1 MSDRDTE
8 ELRYRRFLNGDM
20 ESFEQLVIEY
30 KDALIYFISRYVKD
44 MAAAEDLAQDT
55 FVEVLVHKERYNFK
69 TSFKTYL
76 FTIGRNKAVDY
87 IRKYERVSLV
97 EEYPD
102 MASDEKLL
110 EERIVKEEEKRELYE
125 ALGGLKWEY
134 QRVLYLIDLED
145 LPYAQAAEIMDKSE
159 SQIKILIFR
168 ARKALRKELEKRSAK
183 GAAKGR

>member
-1 MSDRDTE
+1 MSERNIE
-8 ELRYRRFLNGDM
+8 EARYRSFLNGDM

-55 FVEVLVHKERYNFK
+55 FVEILLHKERYNFK

-102 MASDEKLL
+102 MASDEKLS
-110 EERIVKEEEKRELYE
+110 EERVVREEEKKALYE
-125 ALGGLKWEY
+125 AINRLKWEY
-134 QRVLYLIDLED
+134 QKVLYLIDLEE
-145 LPYAQAAEIMDKSE
+145 LSYAQAAEIMDKSE

-168 ARKALRKELEKRSAK
+168 ARKALRKELEKGGLRS
-183 GAAKGR
+183 

>member
-1 MSDRDTE
+1 MSERNIE
-8 ELRYRRFLNGDM
+8 EARYRSFLNGDM

-55 FVEVLVHKERYNFK
+55 FVEILLHKERYNFK

-102 MASDEKLL
+102 MASDEKLS
-110 EERIVKEEEKRELYE
+110 EERVVREEEKQALYE
-125 ALGGLKWEY
+125 AINRLKWEY
-134 QRVLYLIDLED
+134 QKVLYLIDLEE
-145 LPYAQAAEIMDKSE
+145 LSYAQAAEIMDKSE

-168 ARKALRKELEKRSAK
+168 ARKALRKELEKGGLRS
-183 GAAKGR
+183 